1 MGVPRKENASEFRP
15 IRIEDSENYQN
26 YVNYAP
32 SESDNEL
39 NEISRR
45 ISVEQLHPIKNKAA
59 KKMRLG
65 GKTARRMLGD
75 DVDNDGVNVKRNMG
89 MRKWR
94 RVEHARIM
102 MSFTDLDDI
111 CEDGSDIATPPTTA
125 FDKLFADKENM
136 KLWNQFCE
144 KEETEQLRI
153 LNGTSKLQ
161 KTPDTPTTSSGAVA
175 TTPTSKTSLKK
186 PVRRFSPYSG
196 AACFDRI
203 DFKSRMALLGRKV
216 NWAFIDF
223 LEKELRNV
231 FRIDENNQQDTEAVF
246 IGHYPASSDRLLA
259 HIVAQWLGLSSQSVT
274 DPILKERITEIR
286 NRRPLIPPQTTL
298 IAHMEDRILKRPLD
312 FVPFSMR
319 EEDEKDVED
328 VAVGGEETP
337 EEDEEKDLMNDHDT
351 SFLIDDLADLNV
363 SNSNSTASDSEEWE
377 KVPKEEDF

>member
-15 IRIEDSENYQN
+15 IRIEDTENYQN

-59 KKMRLG
+59 KKMRMG

-144 KEETEQLRI
+144 KEEVEQRRI

-161 KTPDTPTTSSGAVA
+161 KTPDTPTTSSGVVS
-175 TTPTSKTSLKK
+175 PKTSPKK
-186 PVRRFSPYSG
+186 PPRRFSPYSG

-203 DFKSRMALLGRKV
+203 DFKSRMALLRRKV

-231 FRIDENNQQDTEAVF
+231 FRIDEKNQQDTEAVF

-319 EEDEKDVED
+319 EDEKDVED

-337 EEDEEKDLMNDHDT
+337 EDEEKDLMNDPDT

-363 SNSNSTASDSEEWE
+363 SNSDSGEESWE